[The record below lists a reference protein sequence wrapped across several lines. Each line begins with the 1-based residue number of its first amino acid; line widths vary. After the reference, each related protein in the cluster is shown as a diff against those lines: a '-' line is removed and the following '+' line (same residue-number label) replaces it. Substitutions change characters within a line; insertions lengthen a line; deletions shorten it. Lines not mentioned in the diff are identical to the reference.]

1 MTAGKISISFGPSG
15 SDATSPYTVTYP
27 PDMTVREFIEEWL
40 TKTSEWGYFG
50 ISAPNTIFGD
60 PLCEYAYGEI
70 KGKPLP
76 DYALNA
82 KIKQV
87 TGSGGWSRSDF
98 QFTI

>member
-1 MTAGKISISFGPSG
+1 MKVGKISISFGSPYG
-15 SDATSPYTVTYP
+15 DETCPYTVTYP

-40 TKTSEWGYFG
+40 TQTSEWGYFG
-50 ISAPNTIFGD
+50 ISAPNKIFGD
-60 PLCEYAYGEI
+60 PVCEYASGEI
-70 KGKPLP
+70 KGDPLP
-76 DYALNA
+76 NYALDA